1 MKKSNVRLLQ
11 LVRKGE
17 KIGEVGDTG
26 NAMGNAHHLRFSVTT
41 ISPHF
46 WKIDESIE
54 GWKKSRRESSYGKP
68 SEGWKKSRRES
79 SYGKPSEGWKKSR
92 RESSYGKPSNNPSNS
107 RRIKA
112 IELAK
117 TATASCH
124 SRCGYDALVPC
135 IDFVSRYKV
144 ETLESFDHKLDR
156 ATRRIGKRERART

>member
-26 NAMGNAHHLRFSVTT
+26 NAMGKAHHLRFSVTT

-79 SYGKPSEGWKKSR
+79 SYGKPS
-92 RESSYGKPSNNPSNS
+92 NNPSYS

-117 TATASCH
+117 TATAFCH

-135 IDFVSRYKV
+135 IDSVSRYKV
-144 ETLESFDHKLDR
+144 ETLESFDHKYDR

>member
-11 LVRKGE
+11 IVRKGE

-26 NAMGNAHHLRFSVTT
+26 NAMGKAHHLRFSVTT

-79 SYGKPSEGWKKSR
+79 SYGKPSI
-92 RESSYGKPSNNPSNS
+92 NPSNS

-117 TATASCH
+117 TPTASCH
-124 SRCGYDALVPC
+124 SRCGHDALVPC
-135 IDFVSRYKV
+135 IDFVSRHKV
-144 ETLESFDHKLDR
+144 ETLESFDHKFDR
-156 ATRRIGKRERART
+156 ETRRIGKRERART

>member
-11 LVRKGE
+11 FVRKGE

-26 NAMGNAHHLRFSVTT
+26 NAMGRPHRLRFSVTT

-46 WKIDESIE
+46 WKIDESIQ
-54 GWKKSRRESSYGKP
+54 GWR
-68 SEGWKKSRRES
+68 
-79 SYGKPSEGWKKSR
+79 KSR

-124 SRCGYDALVPC
+124 SRCGYDDLVPC

-156 ATRRIGKRERART
+156 ATRRIGKRQWART